1 MSSILLQVRNKLDTL
16 DRSTTLEMDP
26 TQPFTTI
33 KETLR
38 EEFSILKK
46 TKFVFLF
53 NKKIIDE
60 KKTPIELNFPEK
72 KVEVEIKLEVSLR
85 HIKRIKKE
93 LYLPSE
99 TDFPYGVIIVENQS
113 ADLTRKRL
121 IENAADFVIQTVQDP
136 KNVAFKIPSRASENI
151 GYDEKT
157 KMVLLGRHQM
167 MIRAYRSLG
176 SVLSV
181 AQMARLMK
189 LIDEQL
195 IKNLHTTKRDVFY
208 RDVNLFRS
216 QDVSD
221 NLIEDLAVM
230 LGVTRAS
237 LNVVA
242 STKGIVVGRISF
254 KESGDFIDCTKMGVG
269 GKAITPMID
278 QITDLDSDAEF
289 VLVVEKEAAF
299 MRLAED
305 RFYDY
310 VPCIVVTGK
319 GQPDMA
325 TRMFI
330 KLIRKELQLPVLGLM
345 DADPYGL
352 DILRV
357 YTVGSKALSF
367 ETNEMAVSD
376 IRWLGLL
383 PSDLDEY
390 EIPNNCRIPM
400 SPRDKKRG
408 EDMLKE
414 EFIQARPRWVE
425 EIELMLSTGMKAEI
439 QALAHEDIQ
448 FMTNSYLP
456 NKIHSGD
463 WV

>member
-1 MSSILLQVRNKLDTL
+1 MIIFGNRESKMSNTISLFIKNKLDTK
-16 DRSTTLEMDP
+16 DTTTTLKIDSESP
-26 TQPFTTI
+26 LATI
-33 KETLR
+33 KEKLH
-38 EEFSILKK
+38 EEFSIPKK
-46 TKFVFLF
+46 NRFVFLF
-53 NKKIIDE
+53 NKKVLDE
-60 KKTPIELNFPEK
+60 KKTLKELKFPK
-72 KVEVEIKLEVSLR
+72 KAEIEIKLRVSLKN
-85 HIKRIKKE
+85 IKQIKKE

-99 TDFPYGVIIVENQS
+99 NDFPYGVIIVENKP
-113 ADLTRKRL
+113 AELTRKRL
-121 IENAADFVIQTVQDP
+121 IETAADFVVQTMQDP
-136 KNVAFKIPSRASENI
+136 KNAAFKIPSRASENI
-151 GYDEKT
+151 GYDDKT
-157 KMVLLGRHQM
+157 KMVLLGNQQ

-221 NLIEDLAVM
+221 NLIEDLSVM

-242 STKGIVVGRISF
+242 STKGIVVGRMSF

-330 KLIRKELQLPVLGLM
+330 KLIRKELQLPVLG
-345 DADPYGL
+345 
-352 DILRV
+352 
-357 YTVGSKALSF
+357 TVG
-367 ETNEMAVSD
+367 NM
-376 IRWLGLL
+376 
-383 PSDLDEY
+383 
-390 EIPNNCRIPM
+390 M
-400 SPRDKKRG
+400 
-408 EDMLKE
+408 
-414 EFIQARPRWVE
+414 
-425 EIELMLSTGMKAEI
+425 
-439 QALAHEDIQ
+439 
-448 FMTNSYLP
+448 
-456 NKIHSGD
+456 
-463 WV
+463 

>member
-1 MSSILLQVRNKLDTL
+1 MSSIQLQVRNKLDTL
-16 DRSTTLEMDP
+16 DRNTTLEIDP
-26 TQPFTTI
+26 TQPLATI
-33 KETLR
+33 KETLHK
-38 EEFSILKK
+38 EFSIPKK
-46 TKFVFLF
+46 TKFVFLYD
-53 NKKIIDE
+53 NKVIDE
-60 KKTPIELNFPEK
+60 KKTPKELNFPEK
-72 KVEVEIKLEVSLR
+72 KVEVEIKLKVSLK

-93 LYLPSE
+93 LYLPSK
-99 TDFPYGVIIVENQS
+99 TDFPYGVIVVENQS

-121 IENAADFVIQTVQDP
+121 IENAADFVIQTMQDP

-157 KMVLLGRHQM
+157 KMVLLGNQH

-195 IKNLHTTKRDVFY
+195 IKKLHTTKRDVFY

-330 KLIRKELQLPVLGLM
+330 KLIRKELQLPILGLM

-357 YTVGSKALSF
+357 YTVGSKALSY
-367 ETNEMAVSD
+367 ESPEMSVSD
-376 IRWLGLL
+376 IKWLGLL

-390 EIPNNCRIPM
+390 KIPKNSRIPM

-408 EDMLKE
+408 EDMLRE
-414 EFIQARPRWVE
+414 DFVQARPRWVE
-425 EIELMLSTGMKAEI
+425 EIQLMLETNEKAEI
-439 QALAHEDIQ
+439 QSLAHEDIQ

>member
-1 MSSILLQVRNKLDTL
+1 MSNMISLLIKNKLDIKDTT
-16 DRSTTLEMDP
+16 TTLKIDSKSP
-26 TQPFTTI
+26 LATI
-33 KETLR
+33 KEKLY
-38 EEFSILKK
+38 EEFSIPKK
-46 TKFVFLF
+46 NRFVFLF
-53 NKKIIDE
+53 NKKVLDE
-60 KKTPIELNFPEK
+60 KKTPAELKFPKNAEI
-72 KVEVEIKLEVSLR
+72 EIKLKVNLKN
-85 HIKRIKKE
+85 IKQIKKE

-99 TDFPYGVIIVENQS
+99 TDFPYGVIIVENKP
-113 ADLTRKRL
+113 AELTRRRL
-121 IENAADFVIQTVQDP
+121 IETAADFVVQTVQDP
-136 KNVAFKIPSRASENI
+136 KNAAFKIPSRASENI
-151 GYDEKT
+151 GYDDNT
-157 KMVLLGRHQM
+157 KMVLLGNQQ
-167 MIRAYRSLG
+167 MIRAYRSLS

-195 IKNLHTTKRDVFY
+195 NKNLHTTKRDVFY
-208 RDVNLFRS
+208 RDVNIFRDQS
-216 QDVSD
+216 ISD

-242 STKGIVVGRISF
+242 STKGIVVGRINF
-254 KESGDFIDCTKMGVG
+254 KESGDLIDCTKMGVG

-278 QITDLDSDAEF
+278 QITNLDSDAEF
-289 VLVVEKEAAF
+289 ILVVEKEAAF
-299 MRLAED
+299 MMLAED

-310 VPCIVVTGK
+310 VPCIIITGK

-325 TRMFI
+325 TRMFV
-330 KLIRKELQLPVLGLM
+330 KLIRKELNLPVLGLM

-357 YTVGSKALSF
+357 YTIGSKALSF

-376 IRWLGLL
+376 IKWLGLL

-390 EIPNNCRIPM
+390 GIPNNARIPM

-408 EDMLKE
+408 EDMIKE
-414 EFIQARPRWVE
+414 EFVQARPRWVE
-425 EIELMLSTGMKAEI
+425 EIELMLSTGVKAEI

-448 FMTNSYLP
+448 FMTNFYLP